1 MPGFDVFLRM
11 DTVDGST
18 KSAPS
23 ASEIV
28 DGDSQAAGAHT
39 GGVNVC
45 LCDGSVRYV
54 NDSITADYN
63 PYVTVDY
70 LF

>member
-1 MPGFDVFLRM
+1 MPHDVFLKVEALEGER
-11 DTVDGST
+11 
-18 KSAPS
+18 SAPS
-23 ASEIV
+23 VGEIV
-28 DGDSQAAGAHT
+28 DGNSQAAGAHP
-39 GGVNVC
+39 GVINVG